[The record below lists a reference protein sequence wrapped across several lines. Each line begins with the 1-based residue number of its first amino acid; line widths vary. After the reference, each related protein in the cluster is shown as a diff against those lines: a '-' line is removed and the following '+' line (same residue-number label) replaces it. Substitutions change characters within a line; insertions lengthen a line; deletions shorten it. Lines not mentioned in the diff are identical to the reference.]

1 MEIIP
6 VIDILKGKVVKAI
19 KGERSKYFPL
29 EDSSLAMSSDPLIMA
44 SVFKQGLGLNKLYI
58 ADLDSIEQKG
68 DNFKTLEALKPLGI
82 EIMVDM
88 GIRDR
93 HDLNKKI
100 INTIDYL
107 ILGTETLL
115 SLDTVKY
122 AIKIK
127 TADKVIVSIDLK
139 EGKILKKYEEFISPE
154 VSLKILY
161 DAGVRNFIILD
172 LAKVGTLEGPSQKL
186 NDFMNCF
193 KYPDISIFMGGGITS
208 VEDIAQ
214 LEKIGIKGVLI
225 GTALHKGLI
234 KKEDLQI
241 FK

>member
-6 VIDILKGKVVKAI
+6 VIDILRGKVVKAI

-29 EDSSLAMSSDPLIMA
+29 EDSSLVMSSDPLRMVSA
-44 SVFKQGLGLNKLYI
+44 FKQELNLNKFYI

-68 DNFKTLEALKPLGI
+68 NNFQTLKALKQLRI
-82 EIMVDM
+82 EMMVDI
-88 GIRDR
+88 GIRDKG
-93 HDLNKKI
+93 DLKKKI

-122 AIKIK
+122 AIGMK
-127 TADKVIVSIDLK
+127 TTDKVIVSIDLK
-139 EGKILKKYEEFISPE
+139 EGKILKRYREFISPE
-154 VSLKILY
+154 ASLKILY

-172 LAKVGTLEGPSQKL
+172 LAQVGTLEGPSQKL
-186 NDFMNCF
+186 NDLMRYFNRA
-193 KYPDISIFMGGGITS
+193 DLSIFLGGGITS
-208 VEDIAQ
+208 IKDIIQ
-214 LEKIGIKGVLI
+214 LERIGIKGVLI
-225 GTALHKGLI
+225 GTAFHKGFI
-234 KKEDLQI
+234 KKKDIQI